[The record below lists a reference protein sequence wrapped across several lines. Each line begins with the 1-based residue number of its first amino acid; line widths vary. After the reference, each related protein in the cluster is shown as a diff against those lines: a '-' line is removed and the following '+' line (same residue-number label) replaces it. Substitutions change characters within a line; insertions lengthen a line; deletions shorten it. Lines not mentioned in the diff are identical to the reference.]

1 MFGHHLRTR
10 RAPKRGARGRHRGRR
25 PGRVATDAA
34 DGGGG
39 VSGYTLDVPTWPS
52 EFKHLTA
59 EQAWGFASPKRTIL
73 GDLSDDAKKELAGL
87 SSFGKSGDQAEML
100 RQHVDM
106 FTLGDSTPNWDTE
119 HVRSGLRVLKVADP
133 EQNSGI
139 PGYDPWAE

>member
-1 MFGHHLRTR
+1 M
-10 RAPKRGARGRHRGRR
+10 
-25 PGRVATDAA
+25 
-34 DGGGG
+34 
-39 VSGYTLDVPTWPS
+39 STLPS
-52 EFKHLTA
+52 EFKQLTA
-59 EQAWGFASPKRTIL
+59 EQAWVYVHT
-73 GDLSDDAKKELAGL
+73 GDMSIPIGAQLELAGL